1 MVTVV
6 EAFLVERL
14 PALDPTV
21 HLVATLVAEV
31 AADSTL
37 TRVDDLAHR
46 HHVGVRR
53 VQRLF
58 AEYVGASPKWVI
70 RRYRMQEAAAKAAVG
85 PVSWTRLA
93 ADLRYSDQAHFCRDF
108 IANVG
113 VAPSSY
119 ARSCAGGPACL
130 D

>member
-1 MVTVV
+1 M
-6 EAFLVERL
+6 
-14 PALDPTV
+14 
-21 HLVATLVAEV
+21 
-31 AADSTL
+31 L

-70 RRYRMQEAAAKAAVG
+70 RRYRMQEAAANAAVG

-119 ARSCAGGPACL
+119 ARSCAGSPACL